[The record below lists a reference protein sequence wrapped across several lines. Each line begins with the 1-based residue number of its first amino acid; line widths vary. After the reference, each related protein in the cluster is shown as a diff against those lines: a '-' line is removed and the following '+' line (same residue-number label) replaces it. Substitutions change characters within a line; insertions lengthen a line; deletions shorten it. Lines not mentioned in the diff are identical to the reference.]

1 MTDHGEA
8 TQQAQTLEQVRS
20 LILTGEL
27 PAGARISERRLCE
40 RLGIKRGPV
49 RESLVRLE
57 GEGLVRK
64 ALSLAYFVEDY
75 TVEDLADIYTLRRT
89 IERLAAGKAVRQATT
104 EDTVRLRV
112 TCEQEREAF
121 EAGDEATRY
130 ACDQRFHRQLVAAS
144 GSKLLRRLFG
154 LVTLPVLP
162 QRPLAPERIETT
174 VREHEQ
180 LCEALRQRDAARL
193 DRILDR
199 HLGRCAGTGNA

>member
-1 MTDHGEA
+1 MTDHSEA
-8 TQQAQTLEQVRS
+8 TQQTQTLEQVRT

-75 TVEDLADIYTLRRT
+75 TVEDLADIYTLRLT
-89 IERLAAGKAVRQATT
+89 IEKLAGAKAVQQGTT
-104 EDTVRLRV
+104 EDIVRLRV
-112 TCEQEREAF
+112 TCEEEREAF
-121 EAGDEATRY
+121 AARDEAARY
-130 ACDQRFHRQLVAAS
+130 ACDQRFHRQFVDAS

-162 QRPLAPERIETT
+162 QRTLEPDRVEATI
-174 VREHEQ
+174 REHEQ
-180 LCEALRQRDAARL
+180 LCDALRKRDGARL
-193 DRILDR
+193 EQLLDR
-199 HLGRCAGTGNA
+199 HLGRCAGKRKG